1 MITLSSSNEMPT
13 VQVFRVE
20 RSASDP
26 RAWSVVQSGAAV
38 ASFPN
43 REAAAEAAHTLA
55 ASAWKLRQT
64 LSRVVV
70 MGEDGRPTS
79 FRMYGDPS
87 QVRREAPAD
96 VEYARAS

>member
-1 MITLSSSNEMPT
+1 MITLSSSNEVST

-26 RAWSVVQSGAAV
+26 RAWSVVQSGAPV
-38 ASFPN
+38 ACFPN
-43 REAAAEAAHTLA
+43 RDAAAEAAHTLA

-64 LSRVVV
+64 VSRVVV
-70 MGEDGRPTS
+70 MGEDGRPTA

-87 QVRREAPAD
+87 QVRREAADD